1 MARRKWYST
10 EKGATATAGLNSA
23 RLCWCLEDSE
33 NAALL
38 RWLLGENGTVA
49 RILEERGAVTQLYY
63 YVGGERRQEGCWD
76 NDGRLKI
83 RLLRD

>member
-1 MARRKWYST
+1 
-10 EKGATATAGLNSA
+10 
-23 RLCWCLEDSE
+23 LEDSE

-63 YVGGERRQEGCWD
+63 YVGGEREGRRAAGIMMED
-76 NDGRLKI
+76 
-83 RLLRD
+83 